1 MENFMLRLI
10 KDNYKNLLTNNVK
23 LRRRVIKNI
32 IF

>member
-1 MENFMLRLI
+1 MENSMLRLT
-10 KDNYKNLLTNNVK
+10 KNNYKNLLINDVK